1 MILYS
6 NMKSIDLHGADRCYA
21 KILVKDFIN
30 DSVKMKEEYVVI
42 IHGIGKGIVKK
53 AVFEELKI
61 NKNVLEYKQ
70 DNFNPGCT
78 VVKLRKIKE

>member
-1 MILYS
+1 MILSS
-6 NMKSIDLHGADRCYA
+6 NTKSIDLHGADREYA

-30 DSVKMKEEYVVI
+30 DCIKLREEYAIV

-53 AVFEELKI
+53 AVYEELRI

-78 VVKLRKIKE
+78 IIRLKVNKL